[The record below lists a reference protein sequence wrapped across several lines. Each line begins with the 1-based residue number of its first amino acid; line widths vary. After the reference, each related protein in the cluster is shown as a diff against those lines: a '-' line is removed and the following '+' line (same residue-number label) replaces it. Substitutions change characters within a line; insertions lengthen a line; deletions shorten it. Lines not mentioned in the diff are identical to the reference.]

1 MPKRTITPEQ
11 AFGNVIRELRLEREM
26 SQEELAHAADR
37 HRTYVSLIERGIN
50 SPSLQTIF
58 RLARV
63 LGVKP
68 SELLSRVEKQNR

>member
-1 MPKRTITPEQ
+1 MPRRTVTPEE
-11 AFGNVIRELRLEREM
+11 AFGNVVRQLRLELDM

-37 HRTYVSLIERGIN
+37 HRTYVSLIERGMN

-58 RLARV
+58 RLAKV

-68 SELLSRVEKQNR
+68 SELLSRVEKQKR